1 MKLKNLTAAIS
12 VAVLLCFSALAD
24 LEALWWAVPEN
35 VTITRGTQTYGS
47 LTELRNAYGIE
58 EYSTETDSGG
68 LFARIV
74 AVDGSGNTSY
84 MQQWAGPE
92 LGFINDDWMLLV
104 PNDSDGGMNGWY
116 AAVAGYEAYSFY
128 VELGNWEGSDESPT
142 WTSYGHSTD
151 VVAYDRLQYDAKI
164 QKFVNG
170 SFINPAHPWT
180 PTSYVVPEPTSSLL
194 ILLGAAGLALRRR
207 RNFSRG

>member
-1 MKLKNLTAAIS
+1 MKMKNLTAAIS
-12 VAVLLCFSALAD
+12 VAVLPCFSALAD
-24 LEALWWAVPEN
+24 LEALWWAVPED

-47 LTELRNAYGIE
+47 LTELREAYGIE

-84 MQQWAGPE
+84 MKQWSGSE
-92 LGFINDDWMLLV
+92 FIDDDWMLLV
-104 PNDSDGGMNGWY
+104 PNDSDDDNRNGWY
-116 AAVAGYEAYSFY
+116 AAVAGYEEYSFY

-142 WTSYGHSTD
+142 WTSYGQSTD
-151 VVAYDRLQYDAKI
+151 VVAYDRLKDDAKI

-170 SFINPAHPWT
+170 SLINPAHPWT
-180 PTSYVVPEPTSSLL
+180 PMSYVVPEPTSGLL
-194 ILLGAAGLALRRR
+194 LVFGASGLALRRR